1 MPTKLLSSPVSDLL
15 AAFASSDPTPGG
27 GSASAL
33 AGAVGASL
41 LVMVASLPKTRN
53 GTDEDRSALAGAVDA
68 LRPAAAE
75 LAALID
81 RDADA
86 YDRVVAAFRL
96 PRATDAD
103 KAARRDAIQQ
113 ATRGATDTP
122 LAMLRATHEAARAAL
137 AVARHGNTSAA
148 SDVKVAAALL
158 DAAAAGA
165 YENVAINLS
174 GLTDKASAEALG
186 REAKSLLEDVG
197 ADTTAALAVFGSA

>member
-1 MPTKLLSSPVSDLL
+1 MPTKLLSSSVSDLL

-41 LVMVASLPKTRN
+41 LVMVASLPKTRH
-53 GTDEDRSALAGAVDA
+53 GTDEDRNALSGAVEA

-75 LAALID
+75 LAALVD

-96 PRATDAD
+96 PKATDAD
-103 KAARRDAIQQ
+103 KAARRDAIQA
-113 ATRGATDTP
+113 ATRGAIDTP
-122 LAMLRATHEAARAAL
+122 LAMLRTAHAAARAAVV
-137 AVARHGNTSAA
+137 VARHGNTSAA
-148 SDVKVAAALL
+148 SDVRVAAALL

-174 GLTDKASAEALG
+174 GLTDKASGDALG
-186 REAKSLLEDVG
+186 GEAKRLMDAINAGTL
-197 ADTTAALAVFGSA
+197 AARDALKD

>member
-1 MPTKLLSSPVSDLL
+1 MPTKLLSSSVSDLL
-15 AAFASSDPTPGG
+15 AAFSSSDPTPGG

-41 LVMVASLPKTRN
+41 LVMVAVLPKTRN
-53 GTDEDRSALAGAVDA
+53 GTDEDRSALSGSVEV
-68 LRPAAAE
+68 LRRAAAE
-75 LAALID
+75 LAALVD

-113 ATRGATDTP
+113 ATRGAIDTP
-122 LAMLRATHEAARAAL
+122 LAMLRAAHAAARAA
-137 AVARHGNTSAA
+137 AVVARHGNTSAA

-174 GLTDKASAEALG
+174 GLTDKASVDALG
-186 REAKSLLEDVG
+186 EEAKRLVD
-197 ADTTAALAVFGSA
+197 AITAATLAARDALAG